1 MVHFAKHGQEE
12 VEKVTGY
19 LRRRWATAYGLH
31 TTSHHRGDRGRGGD
45 GELPG
50 EGDRPEG
57 GERTFTAPLSP
68 SGEEPATH
76 YWCSWAV
83 REDEDSSLY
92 AKLAAAV
99 AAGMRGV
106 QRERADAGERAG

>member
-1 MVHFAKHGQEE
+1 M
-12 VEKVTGY
+12 
-19 LRRRWATAYGLH
+19 TAYTRRLIIVVTASAAGAANA
-31 TTSHHRGDRGRGGD
+31 RAKEVD
-45 GELPG
+45 
-50 EGDRPEG
+50 PEG
-57 GERTFTAPLSP
+57 GERAFTAGLSP
-68 SGEEPATH
+68 TGEEPATH